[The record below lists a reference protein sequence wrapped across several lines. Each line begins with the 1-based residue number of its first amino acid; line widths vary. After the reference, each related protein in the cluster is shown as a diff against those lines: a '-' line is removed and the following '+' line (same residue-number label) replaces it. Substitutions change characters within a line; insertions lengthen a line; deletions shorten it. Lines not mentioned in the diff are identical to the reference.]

1 LGSSHFFVNTHTCLF
16 HEYYTLNSSRET
28 LLPVHL
34 HLSLPELNHSTIIR
48 PIQCTIAIRRD
59 SLTLI
64 HSYED
69 WYSID
74 FTFDADRPVE
84 IYGKMFFFVL
94 NFDFFFVRYLV
105 YFMAHEVNTNNQGS
119 LSYMCC
125 TNTNQLD
132 TFKQYCAFTRPA
144 GYGQVFS
151 SIQHDIRFP
160 LSALNEQ
167 HYGCTITNRL
177 YPIVIVCKATNTE
190 LIK

>member
-1 LGSSHFFVNTHTCLF
+1 
-16 HEYYTLNSSRET
+16 
-28 LLPVHL
+28 
-34 HLSLPELNHSTIIR
+34 
-48 PIQCTIAIRRD
+48 
-59 SLTLI
+59 
-64 HSYED
+64 
-69 WYSID
+69 
-74 FTFDADRPVE
+74 
-84 IYGKMFFFVL
+84 
-94 NFDFFFVRYLV
+94 
-105 YFMAHEVNTNNQGS
+105 MAHEVNTNNQGS

-132 TFKQYCAFTRPA
+132 TFKQYYAFTRPA

-177 YPIVIVCKATNTE
+177 YPVVIVCKATNTE